1 MRIIE
6 SLIDFSI
13 SEKLAYLREN
23 GARALIKEEVRNQI
37 PETKFSDDSLRERG
51 RKEPLDRKTSSFLY
65 VEAREIS
72 SHSLLDTGLVRR
84 SVLRSRVYPIVKSRK
99 VGIMDDRKAGFI
111 SINQQLLVKIST
123 GDQRE
128 EDNGKSKRRKVDGI
142 FHLMNMW
149 MMM

>member
-51 RKEPLDRKTSSFLY
+51 RK
-65 VEAREIS
+65 
-72 SHSLLDTGLVRR
+72 
-84 SVLRSRVYPIVKSRK
+84 VLRLLLISRK
-99 VGIMDDRKAGFI
+99 ATGKKGHNFCSINTKRQGIPNRQIAKSWNNGRSQSRKWNFRSGSFI
-111 SINQQLLVKIST
+111 SK